1 MRYDL
6 LKPDRKY
13 IIAVSG
19 GPDSIFLLD
28 NIYNNSDLNINNFI
42 VCFVNYQKRED
53 SYYDQQI
60 VEQYCQTRKIK
71 LLVKTVT
78 PADYLQYQ
86 KLSHNFQAIARYLRY
101 DFFLE
106 VAKQYDCL
114 AVLIAHNLTDN
125 IETFL
130 LQKQRN
136 GMVEYY
142 GLSVESTYFSKVL
155 QDQLTIK
162 RIMLDVSRQFILE
175 YLSNNKINYAIDS
188 TNILPI
194 YHRNIIRQEIQDLN
208 IMDLLTEMQTYNT
221 INDQLKDL
229 TTSYFLANKG
239 TINIKTWQAISDPN
253 LKQMILFN
261 YFKKLGLASL
271 ITNKKRKFLIELR
284 EELESK
290 KPNIIVAINKEY
302 YFVKSYQVVKVIKQ
316 TELEVVST
324 VINNNATKAFWKN
337 YQIDKGTCQKYS
349 FKINPNQYPL
359 LITNDIEKLRT
370 IIIKNKKLNR
380 WFIDEKIDLFSRYDY
395 YVLDQKNNLI
405 YANPKVWQKV
415 KEFINN
421 SDLEKDKKI
430 YFMIK

>member
-6 LKPDRKY
+6 LKNDSKY

-28 NIYNNSDLNINNFI
+28 NIYNNNDLNINNFI

-71 LLVKTVT
+71 LVVKTVT
-78 PADYLQYQ
+78 PADYGQYQ
-86 KLSHNFQAIARYLRY
+86 KLSHNFQALARYLRY

-106 VAKQYDCL
+106 VARQYDCC

-142 GLSVESTYFSKVL
+142 GLSVESTYFSKIL

-162 RIMLDVSRQFILE
+162 RIMLDVSRKFILE

-188 TNILPI
+188 TNILAI

-208 IMDLLTEMQTYNT
+208 IMDLLAEMQTYNSK
-221 INDQLKDL
+221 NDELKDL
-229 TTSYFLANKG
+229 TAKYFFENDG
-239 TINIKTWQAISDPN
+239 TINIKTWQAIKDPN

-261 YFKKLGLASL
+261 YFKEAGLAFL
-271 ITNKKRKFLIELR
+271 IANKKRKFLVELR
-284 EELESK
+284 EELESQ

-302 YFVKSYQVVKVIKQ
+302 YFVKSYQIVKIIKQ
-316 TELEVVST
+316 TELEIVST
-324 VINNNATKAFWKN
+324 IINDDGTETFWKN
-337 YQIDKGTCQKYS
+337 YQISKGTEQKYS

-359 LITNDIEKLRT
+359 LITNDVEKLRT
-370 IIIKNKKLNR
+370 VIIKNKKLNR
-380 WFIDEKIDLFSRYDY
+380 WFIDEKIDLFTRYDY
-395 YVLDQKNNLI
+395 YILDQANNLV
-405 YANPKVWQKV
+405 YANQKVWQKV